1 MGREKL
7 QRKGTD
13 FLAVN
18 AVGVNRGFGTD
29 DNTITL
35 LSTLVDEAPV
45 FSGSKKEL
53 SVRLLEHVAAFLPEL
68 SG

>member
-1 MGREKL
+1 M
-7 QRKGTD
+7 
-13 FLAVN
+13 
-18 AVGVNRGFGTD
+18 NRGFGTD

-35 LSTLVDEAPV
+35 LSTLNDEAPV